1 VDSVLELVYRPAALD
16 DLDAIFDFI
25 CADNLSRAMSFVED
39 IRGQCRRLC
48 THPQLGPARPDI
60 GVDIRI
66 FPMRSRV
73 VIAYRVMSEAIEITR
88 VFYGGQ
94 DYEALRLSEEGR

>member
-1 VDSVLELVYRPAALD
+1 MLQLVYRPASLD

-25 CADNLSRAMSFVED
+25 GGDSPSRAMTFVED
-39 IRGQCRRLC
+39 IRARCRTLC
-48 THPQLGPARPDI
+48 ALPELGPSRPDI

-73 VIAYRVMSEAIEITR
+73 VIAYRVRADVIEITR
-88 VFYGGQ
+88 IFYGGQ
-94 DYEALRLSEEGR
+94 DYDALQLD

>member
-1 VDSVLELVYRPAALD
+1 MLQLVYRPASLD

-25 CADNLSRAMSFVED
+25 GADNPSRAMTFVED
-39 IRGQCRRLC
+39 IRTHCRTLC
-48 THPQLGPARPDI
+48 AHPELGPSRPDI

-73 VIAYRVMSEAIEITR
+73 VIAYRVRAGVIEITR
-88 VFYGGQ
+88 IFYGGQ
-94 DYEALRLSEEGR
+94 DYDALQLD